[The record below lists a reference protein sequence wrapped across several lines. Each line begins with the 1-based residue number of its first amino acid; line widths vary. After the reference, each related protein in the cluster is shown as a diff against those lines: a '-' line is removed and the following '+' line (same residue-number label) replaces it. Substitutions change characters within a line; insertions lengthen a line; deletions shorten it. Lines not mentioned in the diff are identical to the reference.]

1 MKNQN
6 TFIKETGHMKFAL
19 RMMRPAIPVLV
30 VLSVLSLVLI
40 GCSSLRYERELTTAE
55 RVEQMKTKADAENRE
70 LIGLLQQGG
79 YVIYIRHASTDWS
92 QVDIEPYQFYDCSM
106 QRNLD
111 AQGREESVQIG
122 EAFRTFDIPVARV
135 LSSPFCRT
143 RDTAELAFGDF
154 EIEDDLQHVPVED
167 SPTKDQTILHL
178 WERMDELLAQVPPEG
193 ENVVLVSHSGNL
205 AHRVRIA
212 SLPEGLMVIFKP
224 DGNGSSELKGM
235 IAPEE
240 LLRLY

>member
-1 MKNQN
+1 MRALARTMK
-6 TFIKETGHMKFAL
+6 
-19 RMMRPAIPVLV
+19 PAAPVL
-30 VLSVLSLVLI
+30 LLLAGFSLILI
-40 GCSSLRYERELTTAE
+40 GCSSVQYQQPLTTAE
-55 RVEQMKTKADAENRE
+55 RVEQMRAKTDAENRE

-92 QVDIEPYQFYDCSM
+92 QKDVEPYQFYDCSK

-111 AQGREESVQIG
+111 AQGREEAVGIG
-122 EAFRTFDIPVARV
+122 EAFRAFDIPVARV

-154 EIEDDLQHVPVED
+154 EIEDGLQHVPVAD
-167 SPTKDQTILHL
+167 SPNKEEKILYL
-178 WERMDELLAQVPPEG
+178 WKRMDELLAQVPPEG

-205 AHRVRIA
+205 AHRVNIA

-224 DGNGSSELKGM
+224 DGKGSSELKGM
-235 IAPEE
+235 ITPAE
-240 LLRLY
+240 LIRLQ